1 MTQTKMMILVS
12 KVSHKVTHYFCTY
25 PKHICLSIHTAKGNG
40 DCFLG
45 FDLGT
50 SGARMS
56 IIEKNV
62 GSDSH
67 CEYKEVVTEALSWDD
82 TMQYDNANSWNTA
95 IDILLS
101 RVGCTEIM
109 TRVKALCVSGTSASC
124 VLVDRQS
131 HKASRDARMYNFD
144 IKSSLSDE
152 SSVQRVTELIDQY
165 VPEKHTARATTGSL
179 CKLLLWNEEQSLV
192 DDNGEVKEVLQHQ
205 SGFASMSLMKEGPD
219 VTR

>member
-1 MTQTKMMILVS
+1 MMILVS
-12 KVSHKVTHYFCTY
+12 KVSHKVIHYFYTY
-25 PKHICLSIHTAKGNG
+25 PKPICLSIHTVKGNG

-56 IIEKNV
+56 IVEKKV
-62 GSDSH
+62 GIDSNF
-67 CEYKEVVTEALSWDD
+67 EYKEVVTEALSWDD

-101 RVGCTEIM
+101 RVGGTEIM

-124 VLVDRQS
+124 LLVDRSS

-144 IKSSLSDE
+144 IKSSSDE
-152 SSVQRVTELIDQY
+152 SSVQRVMELIDQY
-165 VPEKHTARATTGSL
+165 VPEKHTARATTGSF
-179 CKLLLWNEEQSLV
+179 CKLLLWNKEQSVV
-192 DDNGEVKEVLQHQ
+192 DGNGEVKEVLQHQ
-205 SGFASMSLMKEGPD
+205 SDFASMSLMKEGLD